1 MPNDNTH
8 HAEPCAASN
17 PAIASRLQ
25 SNALVG
31 RVAEL
36 GSFGKIMKN
45 SVVIAIFV
53 GFVLVVVGLV
63 VSFSGEHQHDPKD
76 ISYWVGAGAATY

>member
-8 HAEPCAASN
+8 HAEPCAAAN

-25 SNALVG
+25 SDALVG

-36 GSFGKIMKN
+36 GPLAAMHTHMN
-45 SVVIAIFV
+45 STPTELWSAWRTNPEMRETAEAWPAS
-53 GFVLVVVGLV
+53 L
-63 VSFSGEHQHDPKD
+63 GEGEVKF
-76 ISYWVGAGAATY
+76 IGRE